1 MRNLYKIPTLVF
13 LWCALWGLQGVDMSD
28 EGWLLSAYQQA
39 YRHPES
45 VESVFL
51 YYNAVAVGGLWN
63 LIFGWMGMYGF
74 RLLYALNTALL
85 AATTCQILKPHVS
98 RRIIYLG
105 ITLVLLAQNFG
116 CIVFHHNQFTPLLL
130 SISILLC
137 LRKRYVLGGMVF
149 GINYFTRLPNVTLS
163 ALLILFLIHAFRHKT
178 LKPLG
183 QTLAGIL
190 AGCISVLAYM
200 AAAGHLHTFLN
211 SVSSLG
217 DAAQV
222 SDSTHNL
229 SYMLG
234 IYLTDWLHVLLQMIL
249 PVWPLYDFVTYLYA
263 ISTLALIY
271 TLYQH
276 RHEEAKT
283 LLPLAALIILYA
295 QPLGSDFGIGNMG
308 VFSLWLAVPL
318 SCGIIWEKISAIKPK
333 GIPGPL
339 LPLLIF
345 AIPLGYYTYT
355 QTWGL
360 LSCCMS
366 DTGGRWNMT
375 HRIHHPLATTFT
387 TRANMLA
394 ADSLLAVLPRYVQP
408 DDYLLCYQNTPML
421 HYYTHTRPYLY
432 NPWLFTYDSG
442 NFQKCIERAGR
453 ENPTPPVVIR
463 DKGGY
468 ATWREYNPDWNNDH
482 ATDSYLH
489 TNRKITLLNTFL
501 RKHHYR
507 IVWENA
513 TFQILV
519 PPGKD

>member
-1 MRNLYKIPTLVF
+1 MRREIAEYRSFPCLVF

-63 LIFGWMGMYGF
+63 ALFGWMGMYGF
-74 RLLYALNTALL
+74 RLLYALNTALI
-85 AATTCQILKPHVS
+85 AVTTCQILKPYVG
-98 RRIIYLG
+98 RRIVFVG
-105 ITLVLLAQNFG
+105 IGLVLLAQNFG

-130 SISILLC
+130 SIAILLWQ
-137 LRKRYVLGGMVF
+137 RKRYAWGGVVF
-149 GINYFTRLPNVTLS
+149 GINFFTRLPNITLS
-163 ALLILFLIHAFRHKT
+163 ALIVLFLVHAFRHKT
-178 LKPLG
+178 FKPLIQVLG
-183 QTLAGIL
+183 GIVG
-190 AGCISVLAYM
+190 GCIAVLAYM
-200 AAAGHLHTFLN
+200 VAAGHLHTFLN
-211 SVSSLG
+211 SVWSLG

-234 IYLTDWLHVLLQMIL
+234 IYTTDWIHVLLQMLL

-263 ISTLALIY
+263 LSTLAL
-271 TLYQH
+271 LYALCRH
-276 RHEEAKT
+276 RHEEEKFV
-283 LLPLAALIILYA
+283 LPLAALIILYV

-308 VFSLWLAVPL
+308 VFSIWLAVPL
-318 SCGIIWEKISAIKPK
+318 SCGIIYQALKPFR
-333 GIPGPL
+333 L
-339 LPLLIF
+339 F
-345 AIPLGYYTYT
+345 FFVIPLGYYTYT
-355 QTWGL
+355 QGWGL
-360 LSCCMS
+360 ISCCMS
-366 DTGGRWNMT
+366 DNGGRWNMT

-387 TRANMLA
+387 TEANMLA

-408 DDYLLCYQNTPML
+408 DDYLLCYQNTPMI

-442 NFQKCIERAGR
+442 NFQKCIDRSQR
-453 ENPTPPVVIR
+453 ENPTPPVVVR

-468 ATWREYNPDWNNDH
+468 ATWREFNPDWNNDH

-489 TNRKITLLNTFL
+489 TNRKITILNAFL

-507 IVWENA
+507 IAWEN
-513 TFQILV
+513 TVFQILV
-519 PPGKD
+519 PEKE